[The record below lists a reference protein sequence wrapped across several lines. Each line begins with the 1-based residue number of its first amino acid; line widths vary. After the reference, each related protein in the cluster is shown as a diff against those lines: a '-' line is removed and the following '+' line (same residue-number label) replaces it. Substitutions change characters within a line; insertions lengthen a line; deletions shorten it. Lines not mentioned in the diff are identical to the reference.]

1 MTENGHN
8 GHHNGNGSV
17 HQPTWRFLTSHAQI
31 LLAVHRDSEIRMRD
45 LADEVGVTERRA
57 QEIVSELVAA
67 GFLERERIG
76 RHNRYMVRAD
86 LRIRHPDW
94 GEHNLGDVLSLA
106 AMWTGLRPGDSKTGS
121 KTGGL
126 TGTGDA
132 GAGESPSGW
141 TQANGMHA
149 NIA

>member
-8 GHHNGNGSV
+8 GDGQSQ
-17 HQPTWRFLTSHAQI
+17 QPAWRFLTSHAQI

-57 QEIVSELVAA
+57 QEIVSELVVA
-67 GFLERERIG
+67 GFLERERVG

-86 LRIRHPDW
+86 LRVRHPDW

-106 AMWTGLRPGDSKTGS
+106 AMWSGLRHSDNVRGARRAASRSVRAPTVGRKPTGCTRTS
-121 KTGGL
+121 RN
-126 TGTGDA
+126 
-132 GAGESPSGW
+132 SP
-141 TQANGMHA
+141 A
-149 NIA
+149 

>member
-8 GHHNGNGSV
+8 GNGQSQ
-17 HQPTWRFLTSHAQI
+17 QPAWRFLTSHAQI

-57 QEIVSELVAA
+57 QEIISELVLA
-67 GFLERERIG
+67 GFLERERVG

-86 LRIRHPDW
+86 LRVRHPDW

-106 AMWTGLRPGDSKTGS
+106 AMWSGLRHSDNQVGS
-121 KTGGL
+121 KTDGRPSGGSP
-126 TGTGDA
+126 G
-132 GAGESPSGW
+132 GESAGGW
-141 TQANGMHA
+141 TRANGMHA
-149 NIA
+149 VAER